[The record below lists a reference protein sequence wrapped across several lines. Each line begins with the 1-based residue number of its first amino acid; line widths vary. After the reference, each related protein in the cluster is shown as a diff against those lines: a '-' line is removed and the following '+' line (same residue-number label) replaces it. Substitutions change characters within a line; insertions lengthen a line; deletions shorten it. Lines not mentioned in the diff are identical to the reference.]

1 MATNTIKTRIQLKC
15 DTEANWNKSVL
26 VSEGGVEKTTGTSFV
41 PREGEVIIYKA
52 DDTHPFSRL
61 KVGDGTTNV
70 VRLPFIGSH
79 NVNGII
85 LEETYNDLP
94 SIGNTNM
101 LYIVADTLTVY
112 QWSQGNFVK
121 LYNFQNHAATEA
133 PGNIVTS
140 TSSVGTSENYARQ
153 DHTHGIDLATGDA
166 NGQVKIAGTNINVK
180 GLDTAAYAKVATS
193 DISDNDNGEDLPTKA
208 QVAAYIGTKTAGLTG
223 AMHFKGAVDS
233 LPEATD
239 TVTYSNYEA
248 GDVILF
254 GDKEYVYDKKTNI
267 SNSSWILLGDESSYA
282 LKNEIIGKNIF
293 NAAGQLIYSNA
304 ANTPAVLSIP
314 NILANKTYVLKI
326 NNNLPNWEEEYSYT
340 LPTATSDNL
349 GGIKIGYTN
358 SISTD
363 KKYAVQLTND
373 GKAYV
378 EVNWTDTLYGVAAD
392 GGLTITNTPDGQTG
406 KYLLAH
412 SNTLSAAGSSNAGI
426 INNSS
431 ETILNFGDSFYIPQ
445 ISYDIHGHI
454 TAITDTTLTLPNA
467 NDEKVKQTPTSSE
480 TQTQWRR
487 LLLGYSN
494 AQSLGATMNE
504 VTNQAYFY
512 QSLAADAKTG
522 TLRAN
527 RYRVLDNVDVE
538 WNSNEA
544 SLDFIFI

>member
-94 SIGNTNM
+94 SIGNANM

-133 PGNIVTS
+133 PGNIIAS
-140 TSSVGTSENYARQ
+140 TSSVGISENYARQ

-180 GLDTAAYAKVATS
+180 GLDTAAYAKVA
-193 DISDNDNGEDLPTKA
+193 ISAITDNDNGEDLPTKA
-208 QVAAYIGTKTAGLTG
+208 QVATYIETKTAGLTG
-223 AMHFKGAVDS
+223 AMHFKGVVNS
-233 LPEATD
+233 LPDATD
-239 TVTYSNYEA
+239 ATTYSNYEA
-248 GDVILF
+248 GDVVLI
-254 GDKEYVYDKKTNI
+254 DNKEYVYNKGLSA
-267 SNSSWILLGDESSYA
+267 SNSSWVLLGDESSYA

-293 NAAGQLIYSNA
+293 NATGQLIYSSA
-304 ANTPAVLSIP
+304 ANTPEVLNIP
-314 NILANKTYVLKI
+314 NNLTTPVLTF
-326 NNNLPNWEEEYSYT
+326 NNGTPQWKEEYSYT
-340 LPTATSDNL
+340 LPTATNTDL

-373 GKAYV
+373 DKAYV
-378 EVNWTDTLYGVAAD
+378 EVNWTDTLYGVAAN
-392 GGLTITNTPDGQTG
+392 GGLTITDTPDNQTG

-431 ETILNFGDSFYIPQ
+431 ETVLDFGDSFYIPQ

-454 TAITDTTLTLPNA
+454 TEITDTTLTLPDTS
-467 NDEKVKQTPTSSE
+467 DEKVKQTPTSSE

-494 AQSLGATMNE
+494 VPNLEVTMNE

-538 WNSNEA
+538 WNDSDA